1 MSSLSSAGT
10 PKQDSACATARN
22 RVYSLQTQRNTIKSL
37 GAGKSEHDAEQI
49 VMWFEPTAQ
58 GIKCKACHT
67 TGIRND
73 NLREHVEGGSRKKQG
88 KQTKHA
94 VNVDEALKRMKSQ
107 PKLKAW
113 IAKNMQDGRL
123 KEEQILFRFRLV
135 QKWCA
140 MNIALCK
147 LNDFADW
154 IMDECEENIPDRS
167 HLAKTYIPLVHS
179 YELDELCEF
188 LSKCTLISVIFDG
201 TCRKCENFAIIFR
214 FVYQRRWCQ
223 KLVKL
228 GRYEAGFNAEKLA
241 AVLLTVITAPR
252 NRGFGIDPKKVVAMI
267 ADRASVNECA
277 LGTTP
282 GTNYI
287 LRTMIQD
294 EGFYLAIGCSSH
306 TGTHAAEAVMTECKI
321 FYVFWHI
328 FIGCLSRSTKAQ
340 ASFRR
345 HCLES
350 HPQWSKTRWFG
361 ERDSIKDMQALL
373 TLIVQW
379 VFIAEADFE
388 GTPDS
393 SNYNK
398 LRNICLQE
406 NWGLSDHGVDPLL
419 FIAAKDHWFMVRFEM
434 ACIVAFTEALHLF
447 VYNLEGDYSVAWWAW
462 DECQKV
468 CMDYQT
474 KQGTLAYDDIQLLI
488 SERLNEIPVQADK
501 DLERDRLVQYG
512 QRIWAPAQS
521 YFETHFLNQDAPL
534 FQIYRTYEQA
544 RLCNPDHIRRL
555 VLNQQFTVGIITP
568 LLDVLLEKRIVVDTA
583 ADIATFPDRAIFSQ
597 LIAEMSAYAL
607 ACQGETYGGMTF
619 KEKAAHV
626 DNFWREENDFP
637 AWTKLAHHLALLQAS
652 SAAAERVF
660 SRLIA
665 ILRRPGMDSAL
676 IDNIEAVLMLMYNSN
691 KGFDW
696 EDDAN

>member
-1 MSSLSSAGT
+1 
-10 PKQDSACATARN
+10 
-22 RVYSLQTQRNTIKSL
+22 
-37 GAGKSEHDAEQI
+37 
-49 VMWFEPTAQ
+49 
-58 GIKCKACHT
+58 
-67 TGIRND
+67 
-73 NLREHVEGGSRKKQG
+73 
-88 KQTKHA
+88 
-94 VNVDEALKRMKSQ
+94 
-107 PKLKAW
+107 
-113 IAKNMQDGRL
+113 
-123 KEEQILFRFRLV
+123 
-135 QKWCA
+135 
-140 MNIALCK
+140 
-147 LNDFADW
+147 
-154 IMDECEENIPDRS
+154 
-167 HLAKTYIPLVHS
+167 
-179 YELDELCEF
+179 
-188 LSKCTLISVIFDG
+188 
-201 TCRKCENFAIIFR
+201 
-214 FVYQRRWCQ
+214 
-223 KLVKL
+223 
-228 GRYEAGFNAEKLA
+228 
-241 AVLLTVITAPR
+241 
-252 NRGFGIDPKKVVAMI
+252 
-267 ADRASVNECA
+267 
-277 LGTTP
+277 
-282 GTNYI
+282 
-287 LRTMIQD
+287 
-294 EGFYLAIGCSSH
+294 
-306 TGTHAAEAVMTECKI
+306 
-321 FYVFWHI
+321 
-328 FIGCLSRSTKAQ
+328 
-340 ASFRR
+340 
-345 HCLES
+345 
-350 HPQWSKTRWFG
+350 
-361 ERDSIKDMQALL
+361 MQALL

-419 FIAAKDHWFMVRFEM
+419 FIAPKDHWFMVRFEM

-534 FQIYRTYEQA
+534 FQIYRIYEQA

-607 ACQGETYGGMTF
+607 ACQGETYGMTF

-665 ILRRPGMDSAL
+665 ILRRCSL
-676 IDNIEAVLMLMYNSN
+676 
-691 KGFDW
+691 K
-696 EDDAN
+696 